1 MFDYLQ
7 QFNALP
13 KDLRDRVS
21 SSSAMAAINELESK
35 YQVDLAMVVMKVM
48 IKSLALKNL
57 PPYFVSESGLAPAAA
72 ESLAKELQEKIL
84 APVADYLGLASE
96 MRALDLDKDID
107 LVVREA
113 GLVLPSI
120 DLVNRF
126 KSILST
132 YLKGIRNKIDARAAF
147 SKAVN
152 LGGLNLSLTE
162 IDRVF
167 RVCETQKFKS
177 LDVVLPSLAAKAA
190 APVTTPPPTKL
201 DKLIT
206 NAEKSVPA
214 AEYSLKQALA
224 EGQVKQPADFKK
236 PIAAEPITK
245 LDLKHELPIPEK
257 TIDLPLPPEAPKLA
271 VKVVVPP
278 KTIVPPAI
286 KPAPVP
292 PSARPAAAPSRPIA
306 GNRPAPAAQNSKP
319 KIQDIKPMPKVM
331 GPIEELQF
339 LDLVN
344 FRRLGVT
351 PAETT
356 AKIFSKI
363 KLLERD
369 GYDRMIAGVKAWR
382 QSPVNR
388 LYLRLGQE
396 AIAKGM
402 TLKDLLAAKQKESQ
416 EHLKM
421 EEIEALVSLNSK
433 LVF

>member
-21 SSSAMAAINELESK
+21 SPSAMAAINELENK

-48 IKSLALKNL
+48 IKSLAVKNL
-57 PPYFVSESGLAPAAA
+57 PSYFIGEGGLAPVAA
-72 ESLAKELQEKIL
+72 ESLAKEFKEKIL
-84 APVADYLGLASE
+84 APVTDYLGMASE
-96 MRALDLDKDID
+96 MRAIDLDKDID
-107 LVVREA
+107 LVIREA
-113 GLVLPSI
+113 GLVLPST

-126 KSILST
+126 KNILST
-132 YLKGIRNKIDARAAF
+132 YLKGIRSKIDARATF

-152 LGGLNLSLTE
+152 LGGLNLGAAE

-167 RVCETQKFKS
+167 KVCETQKFKS
-177 LDVVLPSLAAKAA
+177 IDVTLSSPKVPVAPALP
-190 APVTTPPPTKL
+190 PQTKL
-201 DKLIT
+201 DKLIAS
-206 NAEKSVPA
+206 AEKSVPT
-214 AEYSLKQALA
+214 AEYDLKQSLA
-224 EGQVKQPADFKK
+224 ERQAERPAASG
-236 PIAAEPITK
+236 PK
-245 LDLKHELPIPEK
+245 LDLKHELPIPDK
-257 TIDLPLPPEAPKLA
+257 TLDLPEPAKAEIAE
-271 VKVVVPP
+271 KVAKVVPP
-278 KTIVPPAI
+278 VAPKTVVAPPAASPA
-286 KPAPVP
+286 KPAPSVP
-292 PSARPAAAPSRPIA
+292 PIRPAAAASVKRPVA
-306 GNRPAPAAQNSKP
+306 ANRPVPAVSGSKP
-319 KIQDIKPMPKVM
+319 KVQDIRPMPKVM

-344 FRRLGVT
+344 FRRLGAT
-351 PAETT
+351 PAEIT
-356 AKIFSKI
+356 ARIFSKI

-402 TLKDLLAAKQKESQ
+402 TLKDLLDVKQKDNQ

-421 EEIEALVSLNSK
+421 EEVEALVGLNSK